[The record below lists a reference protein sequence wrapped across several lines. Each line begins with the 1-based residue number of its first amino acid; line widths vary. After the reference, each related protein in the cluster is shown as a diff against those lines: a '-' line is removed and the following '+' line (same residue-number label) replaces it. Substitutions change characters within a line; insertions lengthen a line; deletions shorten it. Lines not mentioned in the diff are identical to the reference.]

1 MEENEVRKSRIPAIK
16 DVINYKDFF
25 GEYPLIFAIKII
37 SSLSLIFVITEFYNY
52 HNPLDSL
59 ITKYVKGAA
68 VSEYF
73 SSFKP
78 DSNVFILWSVVAGF
92 VFYIFT
98 LFKGKYKFFILLLT
112 ICLSL
117 LVKTSQPF

>member
-16 DVINYKDFF
+16 DVINYKDFL

-59 ITKYVKGAA
+59 IAKYVKQFSDSSTGS
-68 VSEYF
+68 VYF

-78 DSNVFILWSVVAGF
+78 DPNVFILWSVV
-92 VFYIFT
+92 
-98 LFKGKYKFFILLLT
+98 LLMR
-112 ICLSL
+112 
-117 LVKTSQPF
+117 VWV